1 MSQTIT
7 VGLGYRFA
15 NQRKPNAHFTLIDI
29 NTGNHTAKLLAVK
42 SKKWI
47 WVDIDS
53 LILMQTEG
61 NKRKAKAL
69 IDDDGTY
76 LKGLIGAEHFEN
88 WIKRIN
94 SDH

>member
-1 MSQTIT
+1 MNRTIT

-15 NQRKPNAHFTLIDI
+15 NQRKPNAHFTLVDI
-29 NTGNHTAKLLAVK
+29 NPDNHTAKLLAVK
-42 SKKWI
+42 SKKCI

-76 LKGLIGAEHFEN
+76 LKKLIGAEHFEN
-88 WIKRIN
+88 WIKRIKT
-94 SDH
+94 